1 MTLDPPSEV
10 DFSALV
16 LGFCSAALSYMG
28 FGPEQL
34 SRNLILAR
42 QNIEIIELLAR
53 KTQGN
58 LSPEEDKLTQEVL
71 HDLRLKFV
79 DATRNP

>member
-1 MTLDPPSEV
+1 MTQDSSSEV
-10 DFSALV
+10 DFSALI

-28 FGPEQL
+28 FGPEEV
-34 SRNLILAR
+34 RPNLLLAR

-79 DATRNP
+79 DAMRQG